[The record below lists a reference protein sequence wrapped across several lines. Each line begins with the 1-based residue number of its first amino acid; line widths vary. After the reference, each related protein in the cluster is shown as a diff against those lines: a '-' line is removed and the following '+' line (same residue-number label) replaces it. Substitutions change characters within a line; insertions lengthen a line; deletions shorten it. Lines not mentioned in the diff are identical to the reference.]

1 MFPMEGFREILLNA
15 INHKDYST
23 GIPIQISIY
32 EDKIYVWNDGK
43 WPENLLIDEH
53 SSIPYNP
60 KIADVFYKAGEIE
73 SWGRG
78 FDKIME
84 VCKEE
89 KVPYPVIDAGS
100 RGVMV
105 LCKPCEQYNKLLKE
119 KRGKETQSNMQ
130 LERLSQEEQVRMAP
144 ILKYL
149 DDNSIITNA
158 IGHDLLGK
166 SVATTKRY
174 LNRLC
179 EVGILRQKGA
189 GRSSY
194 YERK

>member
-1 MFPMEGFREILLNA
+1 M
-15 INHKDYST
+15 
-23 GIPIQISIY
+23 
-32 EDKIYVWNDGK
+32 
-43 WPENLLIDEH
+43 
-53 SSIPYNP
+53 
-60 KIADVFYKAGEIE
+60 ADVFYKAGEIE

-84 VCKEE
+84 VCERE
-89 KVPYPVIDAGS
+89 RAPYPVIDANA

-105 LCKPCEQYNKLLKE
+105 LCKPCEQYNRLLKDR
-119 KRGKETQSNMQ
+119 RGKEFLPNVRS
-130 LERLSQEEQVRMAP
+130 ERLSQEEQDRMAP

-158 IGHDLLGK
+158 IGRDLLGK

-179 EVGILRQKGA
+179 EIGILEQKGA